1 MANVLIPYPK
11 KSAHWLFLYVAYW
24 LTIID
29 EIQES
34 VF

>member
-11 KSAHWLFLYVAYW
+11 KSAHWLFYVAYW